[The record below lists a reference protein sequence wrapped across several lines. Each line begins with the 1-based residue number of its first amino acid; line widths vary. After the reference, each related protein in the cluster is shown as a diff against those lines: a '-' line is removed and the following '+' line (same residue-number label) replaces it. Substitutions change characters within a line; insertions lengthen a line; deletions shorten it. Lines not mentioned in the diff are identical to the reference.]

1 MTAEETLPF
10 PPDEYMTLVCGRRP
24 APELHNH
31 FREVGLRV
39 VGTLDQQRML
49 GEDIRL
55 LDIGCGCGRVAR
67 YLLERPL
74 ASYVGFDRHRGMIDW
89 CLREIV
95 PRSSKFN
102 FSYFNIKSAY
112 QNIDGQE
119 GEITATKF
127 RFPFENHAF
136 DSVLLAS
143 VFTHMP
149 ITEIYN
155 YLNEIY
161 RVFSSHGSVLLSVLF
176 SNNENEITNG
186 EGVDFNFPKKRF
198 LNALS
203 ISHFHHTMLTIA
215 GAHQNWYVLQPLPI
229 EFDPRIYLA
238 IHKDVAEAGMNPAQH
253 YLYYG
258 REEGRRLR

>member
-1 MTAEETLPF
+1 MTVEETLPF

-24 APELHNH
+24 APELRNH
-31 FREVGLRV
+31 FREVGLRL

-89 CLREIV
+89 CLQEIAS
-95 PRSSKFN
+95 RSSKFN
-102 FSYFNIKSAY
+102 FIYFGIKSAY

-119 GEITATKF
+119 GEISAREF

-149 ITEIYN
+149 MSEIYN
-155 YLNEIY
+155 YLYEIY
-161 RVFSSHGSVLLSVLF
+161 RVLSPRGRVLLSVFF
-176 SNNENEITNG
+176 SNNEDEITNS
-186 EGVDFNFPKKRF
+186 EGVDFLLPKKRF
-198 LNALS
+198 LNGLG
-203 ISHFHHTMLTIA
+203 ISHFHYTMLAIA
-215 GAHQNWYVLQPLPI
+215 GAHHNWYVLRPLPI
-229 EFDPRIYLA
+229 EFDPRTYLA
-238 IHKDVAEAGMNPAQH
+238 IHKDVADAGMDPAQH
-253 YLYYG
+253 YLFCG
-258 REEGRRLR
+258 RDEGRRLR